1 MAPVGSQLAGEL
13 PVPEAGRR
21 DGVGVCVNTGVL
33 LSTGYMVPVEVGRE
47 EKIGTVFGE
56 LEDRGLN
63 QMLSQ
68 VSDFMQTL
76 LLFCLFLF
84 NRLGN
89 FQLDLTIW
97 REGNPLHK

>member
-47 EKIGTVFGE
+47 EKNRYRVFGE

-68 VSDFMQTL
+68 VSEFMQTL
-76 LLFCLFLF
+76 L
-84 NRLGN
+84 
-89 FQLDLTIW
+89 
-97 REGNPLHK
+97 